1 MSTFFLDP
9 DLSNSHYPRGIC
21 VRDEKRRDDST
32 EAPKVA
38 G

>member
-32 EAPKVA
+32 ERQKPP